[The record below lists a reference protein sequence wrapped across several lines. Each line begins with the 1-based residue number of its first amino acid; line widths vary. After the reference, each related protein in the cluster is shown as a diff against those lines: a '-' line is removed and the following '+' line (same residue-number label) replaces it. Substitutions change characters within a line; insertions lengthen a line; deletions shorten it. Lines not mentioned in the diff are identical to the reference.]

1 MRCFIC
7 LVAVQV
13 FGGARGLGMMRETS
27 HRAFS
32 GTYTVGWGRG
42 DTTCEG
48 DAMGDVTVV
57 LRCVGHV
64 CRATPVAEA
73 IEKSYTGAE

>member
-1 MRCFIC
+1 MHFQGRIRWI
-7 LVAVQV
+7 
-13 FGGARGLGMMRETS
+13 GGGNA
-27 HRAFS
+27 
-32 GTYTVGWGRG
+32 
-42 DTTCEG
+42 TCEG